1 MTVLV
6 RKGAGKVTNL
16 EMVNEGFHAFLH
28 RSAWRRNQLMIIDL
42 DWTGRNLVQALAKHR
57 GLESPKRYVPLASL
71 VPD

>member
-1 MTVLV
+1 
-6 RKGAGKVTNL
+6 
-16 EMVNEGFHAFLH
+16 
-28 RSAWRRNQLMIIDL
+28 MIIDL